1 MESYNNYQDI
11 INAIKA
17 EYVIVRDL
25 KRVANAKKREL
36 NNAHSFVNRKGNEE
50 TTLET
55 RVTNAKQDSFGRANI
70 ALGAIKSAIDSDYT
84 LDLNASA
91 AKLAFIEAEILKLQN
106 FNISLP
112 EQFDAFTQNEL
123 NSINSLKGVLL
134 SAINDTKF
142 IYENDIIESSKFSA
156 LKDETKLSTETSR
169 DNDIQTHYNTI
180 VFNVN
185 QLIDSTRQHFADYV
199 STSSD
204 MEEGLR
210 MAKDTLVNRTRD
222 LVLAKSELVDLL
234 DSNAPQ
240 TQIDAK
246 NVEIDVLKIQAVE
259 KANEL
264 KALDIET
271 ELFYTNKHKDFSV
284 YFEVIHSLY
293 EEVENWLSDAKANS
307 FVRYN
312 GREYRRY
319 IQTYIRKFMEELIT
333 SIGEKIPTVNGYSLS
348 QIIRQVFES
357 TSVEVMN
364 GDQAIENSYRKNN
377 VLSDLDSY
385 TDYDSETGEFTLS
398 TDVPGE
404 VWSDSFYHLKQLHQR
419 FSSYIDAK
427 KHLQVKTGTFNH
439 RRYIFDEGFSEAFN
453 TYIPAFANAYDA
465 YKFRENELYS
475 KVQGVWTGTPEQE
488 TTYQNLINQRK
499 ELSTDFS
506 VLGYKKDLAASKL
519 SLYSGMFPS
528 FYSEEETLKSAK
540 DSAYA
545 TLDSITNTM
554 ADMYIAKQA
563 AYDFLQT
570 LTETDEEY
578 QAAFTTWNNANAEF
592 QSLLAAYDALTPQ
605 YDSLVSNLD
614 EITAL
619 YGSAAGSIDT
629 SFVYGS
635 RFNGAI
641 NSIAIQ
647 TDGKIF
653 VGGAFTNYDG
663 IPTSNLVRLNSDG
676 TLDTSFNIPSF
687 NGSSSDGA
695 AAVTSIAILPG
706 NPTYGYAESILVL
719 GDFTEYDG
727 AVVNGI
733 VRLDSTGMN
742 THTDKDGITHNAIGS
757 RYAGFETGTGFNFR
771 QHFGTI
777 TFLGD
782 VSNIVNPA
790 AGTIIIS
797 GYFTTYNGTTANC
810 ILLLNSDGSID
821 TSFVIGS
828 GFNGMVS
835 SIKFLPGGPY
845 SDAKLLAVGGFTS
858 YKGTEV
864 NRIVRL
870 NFDGSIDTSFVTGS
884 GFNYTAKAI
893 AIQSDGKILIGG
905 EFWGYNGLTA
915 PRIIRLNSDG
925 SVDASFVIDRYINNT
940 INSIAIQSDGKI
952 IIGGAFNGITRRLNS
967 DGSEDTSFVNISDL
981 FPNFSIRPNIKSIFI
996 LSDGKI
1002 IAAGEQGVEPTIDV
1016 PQWTYLGYLARIDS
1030 VASYNPELEDEFN
1043 EATDALNVFVNDVR
1057 TPANDA
1063 KITAEN
1069 AAANA
1074 YNLLQ
1079 TLTEIDEEY
1088 AAAFNDWDSKEI
1100 AFGEYDLNVKAPATI
1115 AKDNAIAAYYSLE
1128 SNVYGIDSAG
1138 EEVVGGFTP
1147 NGSGL
1152 MTIKLEAEGFAT
1164 QYDDKQSQLSVNQSS
1179 LESIKVEM
1187 TFVESDLATKLEA
1200 YVYIEDENHKAYK
1213 AMQYWSS
1220 LIQSNYVSLS
1230 TLNNSIIQ
1238 SYNQIVDHQS
1248 YEEDALQYLKDY
1260 TAPEYTSNKDIE
1272 NLGHSLLF
1280 RAEIKEKFS
1289 ERVLTNMFNLD
1300 QYDYSN
1306 YFRPDNSTTMAFK
1319 TNPTFLSD
1327 KLKSV
1332 AQSYRGRANVGF
1344 ADQVIEFVNTGVS
1357 NF

>member
-55 RVTNAKQDSFGRANI
+55 RVTNAKQDSFGRANT
-70 ALGAIKSAIDSDYT
+70 ALNTIQGAIDSDYI
-84 LDLNASA
+84 LDLNASS

-156 LKDETKLSTETSR
+156 LKDETKLSTETSS
-169 DNDIQTHYNTI
+169 DNDIQTHYDTI
-180 VFNVN
+180 VYNVK

-204 MEEGLR
+204 MEDSLR

-246 NVEIDVLKIQAVE
+246 NVEIDGLKIQAVE

-312 GREYRRY
+312 GREYRRD

-333 SIGEKIPTVNGYSLS
+333 SIGEKIPTANGHSLS

-357 TSVEVMN
+357 ASYEVMN

-385 TDYDSETGEFTLS
+385 TDYDSDTGEFTLS
-398 TDVPGE
+398 TDVPGR

-427 KHLQVKTGTFNH
+427 RHLQVKTSTFNS
-439 RRYIFDEGFSEAFN
+439 RRMIFDEGFSEAFN

-465 YKFRENELYS
+465 HKFREFELVS
-475 KVQGVWTGTPEQE
+475 RMEGVWTGTPEQE

-528 FYSEEETLKSAK
+528 FYAEEIALKSVK

-563 AYDFLQT
+563 AYDYLQT

-578 QAAFTTWNNANAEF
+578 QAAFTAWNDATSAL
-592 QSLLAAYDALTPQ
+592 QSYTDAYNALTPQ

-614 EITAL
+614 EISAL
-619 YGSAAGSIDT
+619 YKGSSIDT

-635 RFNGAI
+635 GFDSPVNVT
-641 NSIAIQ
+641 AIQ
-647 TDGKIF
+647 TDGKIVACGWF
-653 VGGAFTNYDG
+653 
-663 IPTSNLVRLNSDG
+663 S
-676 TLDTSFNIPSF
+676 
-687 NGSSSDGA
+687 
-695 AAVTSIAILPG
+695 
-706 NPTYGYAESILVL
+706 
-719 GDFTEYDG
+719 
-727 AVVNGI
+727 
-733 VRLDSTGMN
+733 
-742 THTDKDGITHNAIGS
+742 
-757 RYAGFETGTGFNFR
+757 
-771 QHFGTI
+771 
-777 TFLGD
+777 
-782 VSNIVNPA
+782 
-790 AGTIIIS
+790 
-797 GYFTTYNGTTANC
+797 TYNGTAANK
-810 ILLLNSDGSID
+810 IIRLNSDGSID
-821 TSFVIGS
+821 TSFVS
-828 GFNGMVS
+828 GTGFDNGHIYSIVFQSDGKILLGGYFS
-835 SIKFLPGGPY
+835 SYNG
-845 SDAKLLAVGGFTS
+845 TS
-858 YKGTEV
+858 A
-864 NRIVRL
+864 NRIIRL
-870 NFDGSIDTSFVTGS
+870 NSDGSIDTSFVSGT
-884 GFNYTAKAI
+884 GFNHQVESI
-893 AIQSDGKILIGG
+893 AIQSDGKILLGG
-905 EFWGYNGLTA
+905 HFQIYNGTSANRIIRLNTDGSIDTSFVSGTGFNGGIYVTA
-915 PRIIRLNSDG
+915 IQTDGKIVVGGVFWIYDGIQCGNYITRLNSDGSLDTSFIHGIGLDNQVRSIVIQSDGKIVVGGAFETFNGTATKRIIRLNSDG
-925 SVDASFVIDRYINNT
+925 SIDTSFVYGSGFDSYVY
-940 INSIAIQSDGKI
+940 SIAIQSDGKI
-952 IIGGAFNGITRRLNS
+952 VVGGDFQSYNGTPANYIIKLNS
-967 DGSEDTSFVNISDL
+967 NGSVDSSFDYGTGFDSSINLMTIQSDDRVL
-981 FPNFSIRPNIKSIFI
+981 IAGNFTTYNGTGANFIIKLNSTTPIN
-996 LSDGKI
+996 
-1002 IAAGEQGVEPTIDV
+1002 VEF
-1016 PQWTYLGYLARIDS
+1016 
-1030 VASYNPELEDEFN
+1030 EDEFN
-1043 EATDALNVFVNDVR
+1043 EATDALNVFVDEVR

-1063 KITAEN
+1063 KNVAEIVVN
-1069 AAANA
+1069 ET
-1074 YNLLQ
+1074 YGILQ
-1079 TLTEIDEEY
+1079 TLTETDEEY

-1115 AKDNAIAAYYSLE
+1115 AKANALAAYDSLL
-1128 SNVYGIDSAG
+1128 STQYGTS
-1138 EEVVGGFTP
+1138 EFTP
-1147 NGSGL
+1147 SGSGL
-1152 MTIKLEAEGFAT
+1152 MTIKSEAEGFAT

-1200 YVYIEDENHKAYK
+1200 YGYIDDENTKAYK

-1220 LIQSNYVSLS
+1220 LIESNYVSLTQLS
-1230 TLNNSIIQ
+1230 NSIIQ

-1248 YEEDALQYLKDY
+1248 YEEDALQYLKDF
-1260 TAPEYTSNKDIE
+1260 TAPEYTSNKNDE
-1272 NLGHSLLF
+1272 NYGHSLLF
-1280 RAEIKEKFS
+1280 RAEIKGKFS

-1300 QYDYSN
+1300 QYDFSN
-1306 YFRPDNSTTMAFK
+1306 YFRPDDSTTMAFK

-1332 AQSYRGRANVGF
+1332 AQSYRGRATANF
-1344 ADQVIEFVNTGVS
+1344 ADQVITFVNTGVS

>member
-55 RVTNAKQDSFGRANI
+55 RVTNAKQDSFGRANT
-70 ALGAIKSAIDSDYT
+70 ALNTIQGAIDSDYI
-84 LDLNASA
+84 LDLNASS

-156 LKDETKLSTETSR
+156 LKDETKLSTETSS
-169 DNDIQTHYNTI
+169 DNDIQTHYDTI
-180 VFNVN
+180 VYNVK

-204 MEEGLR
+204 MEDSLR

-222 LVLAKSELVDLL
+222 LVLAKSELADLL

-246 NVEIDVLKIQAVE
+246 NVEIDGLKIQAVE

-271 ELFYTNKHKDFSV
+271 ELFYTHKHKDFSV

-312 GREYRRY
+312 GREYRRD

-333 SIGEKIPTVNGYSLS
+333 SIGEKIPTANGHSLS

-357 TSVEVMN
+357 ASYEVMN

-385 TDYDSETGEFTLS
+385 TDYDSNTGEFTLS
-398 TDVPGE
+398 TDVPGR

-427 KHLQVKTGTFNH
+427 KHLQVKTSTFNS
-439 RRYIFDEGFSEAFN
+439 RRMIFDEGFSEAFN

-528 FYSEEETLKSAK
+528 FYSEEVALKSAK

-554 ADMYIAKQA
+554 EDMYIAKQA
-563 AYDFLQT
+563 AYDYLQT

-578 QAAFTTWNNANAEF
+578 QAAFTAWNNAVSEYD
-592 QSLLAAYDALTPQ
+592 SLLAIYDALTPQ
-605 YDSLVSNLD
+605 YDSLVSNLA

-619 YGSAAGSIDT
+619 YGSDAGSKDN
-629 SFVYGS
+629 SFAHGT
-635 RFNGAI
+635 RFNGTI

-647 TDGKIF
+647 PDGKTF
-653 VGGAFTNYDG
+653 VGGEFTTYDG
-663 IPTSNLVRLNSDG
+663 IPTSKLVRLNSDG
-676 TLDTSFNIPSF
+676 TLDTSFYVQGTGF
-687 NGSSSDGA
+687 NGP
-695 AAVTSIAILPG
+695 VKSIAFTDPMMNNG
-706 NPTYGYAESILVL
+706 SIVVV
-719 GDFTEYDG
+719 GDFTEYNG

-733 VRLDSTGMN
+733 VKLFTNGKPED
-742 THTDKDGITHNAIGS
+742 IGS
-757 RYAGFETGTGFNFR
+757 RFADFVTGTGFDFR
-771 QHFGTI
+771 QQFGT
-777 TFLGD
+777 
-782 VSNIVNPA
+782 VIVESDGKILIP
-790 AGTIIIS
+790 G
-797 GYFTTYNGTTANC
+797 GFTSYNGTAVNGIV
-810 ILLLNSDGSID
+810 ILHPDGSRD
-821 TSFVIGS
+821 TSFVTGS
-828 GFNGMVS
+828 GFNGMVT
-835 SIKFLPGGPY
+835 SIKRLNTELL
-845 SDAKLLAVGGFTS
+845 SDDRYLVVGHFTS
-858 YKGTEV
+858 YNGTAV

-870 NFDGSIDTSFVTGS
+870 HLDGSIDTSFVTGS
-884 GFNYTAKAI
+884 GFNYSTYAI
-893 AIQSDGKILIGG
+893 AIQPNGKILIGG
-905 EFWGYNGLTA
+905 DFWGYNGTSA
-915 PRIIRLNSDG
+915 NKIIRLNSDG
-925 SVDASFVIDRYINNT
+925 SVDTSFVIDRNIGGVR
-940 INSIAIQSDGKI
+940 SIAIQSDGKI
-952 IIGGAFNGITRRLNS
+952 LVGGPSVFRLNS
-967 DGSEDTSFVNISDL
+967 DGSSDTSFIDGIGGMS
-981 FPNFSIRPNIKSIFI
+981 IKSIAI

-1002 IAAGEQGVEPTIDV
+1002 IAAGESMVYVDDEWQ
-1016 PQWTYLGYLARIDS
+1016 YLGYIARINS
-1030 VASYNPELEDEFN
+1030 TTSYNAEYADAFYA
-1043 EATDALNVFVNDVR
+1043 ATDALNVFVNDVR

-1100 AFGEYDLNVKAPATI
+1100 AFGEYNLNVKDPATI
-1115 AKDNAIAAYYSLE
+1115 AKNNAIAAYDSLL
-1128 SNVYGIDSAG
+1128 SNVYGTS
-1138 EEVVGGFTP
+1138 EFTP
-1147 NGSGL
+1147 SGSGL
-1152 MTIKLEAEGFAT
+1152 MTIKSEAEEFAT

-1187 TFVESDLATKLEA
+1187 TFVESDLVTRLEA
-1200 YVYIEDENHKAYK
+1200 YGYIDDENTKAYK

-1220 LIQSNYVSLS
+1220 LIDSNLTSLTQLS
-1230 TLNNSIIQ
+1230 NSIIQ

-1248 YEEDALQYLKDY
+1248 YEEDALQYLKDF
-1260 TAPEYTSNKDIE
+1260 TAPEYTVNKDIE
-1272 NLGHSLLF
+1272 NYGHSLLF
-1280 RAEIKEKFS
+1280 RAEQKEKFS
-1289 ERVLTNMFNLD
+1289 ERVLVNMFNLD
-1300 QYDYSN
+1300 QYDFSN

-1344 ADQVIEFVNTGVS
+1344 ADQVITFVNTGVS

>member
-169 DNDIQTHYNTI
+169 DNDIQTHYDTI
-180 VFNVN
+180 VGNVK

-246 NVEIDVLKIQAVE
+246 NVEIDGLKIQAVE

-312 GREYRRY
+312 GREYRRD

-333 SIGEKIPTVNGYSLS
+333 SIGEKIPTANGHSLS

-357 TSVEVMN
+357 ASYEVMN

-427 KHLQVKTGTFNH
+427 KHLQVKTSTFNS

-453 TYIPAFANAYDA
+453 TYIPAFANACDA

-475 KVQGVWTGTPEQE
+475 KFQGIWTGTPEQE
-488 TTYQNLINQRK
+488 TTYWDLLSERRS
-499 ELSTDFS
+499 LSTDLS

-519 SLYSGMFPS
+519 SLYSGMFTS
-528 FYSEEETLKSAK
+528 FYSEEVALKSAK
-540 DSAYA
+540 ESTIA
-545 TLDSITNTM
+545 TYNSVVATM

-563 AYDFLQT
+563 AYDLVQT

-578 QAAFTTWNNANAEF
+578 QAAFTAWNNAVSEYE
-592 QSLLAAYDALTPQ
+592 SLLAAYNALTPQ
-605 YDSLVSNLD
+605 YELLSNNVATEQSLISP
-614 EITAL
+614 
-619 YGSAAGSIDT
+619 GGSIDT
-629 SFVYGS
+629 SFAYGS
-635 RFNGAI
+635 GFDGAI
-641 NSIAIQ
+641 RSTAIQ
-647 TDGKIF
+647 SDGKIL
-653 VGGAFTNYDG
+653 VGGEFTNYNG
-663 IPTSNLVRLNSDG
+663 TGASKIIRLNTDG
-676 TLDTSFNIPSF
+676 SVDSSF
-687 NGSSSDGA
+687 
-695 AAVTSIAILPG
+695 V
-706 NPTYGYAESILVL
+706 
-719 GDFTEYDG
+719 
-727 AVVNGI
+727 
-733 VRLDSTGMN
+733 
-742 THTDKDGITHNAIGS
+742 
-757 RYAGFETGTGFNFR
+757 TGTGFS
-771 QHFGTI
+771 
-777 TFLGD
+777 
-782 VSNIVNPA
+782 SN
-790 AGTIIIS
+790 
-797 GYFTTYNGTTANC
+797 GY
-810 ILLLNSDGSID
+810 S
-821 TSFVIGS
+821 
-828 GFNGMVS
+828 
-835 SIKFLPGGPY
+835 
-845 SDAKLLAVGGFTS
+845 AVLS
-858 YKGTEV
+858 
-864 NRIVRL
+864 
-870 NFDGSIDTSFVTGS
+870 
-884 GFNYTAKAI
+884 I
-893 AIQSDGKILIGG
+893 AIQSDGKILVGG
-905 EFWGYNGLTA
+905 YFHVYNETPA
-915 PRIIRLNSDG
+915 RRIIRLNTDG
-925 SVDASFVIDRYINNT
+925 SVDSSFVYGSGFSSDVT
-940 INSIAIQSDGKI
+940 SIAIQSDGKI
-952 IIGGAFNGITRRLNS
+952 VVGGKFGTYNETSASKIIRLNADGSVDSSFVTGAGVQGELYTVKIQS
-967 DGSEDTSFVNISDL
+967 DGKILVGGDFISYNGTSALNIIRLNPDGSVDTSFIIRSQYALLVGVPGFNNRVLSITIQSDGKILVGGVFNNYNGTSANKIIRLNTDGEIDTSFVSGSGFNSDVL
-981 FPNFSIRPNIKSIFI
+981 SIAIQ
-996 LSDGKI
+996 SDGKI
-1002 IAAGEQGVEPTIDV
+1002 VVGGAMFSTYNGSYSASIIRLNTNGSIDTSFVSGTGINEQVFVVSIHNDGNILVGGQFTSYDGTTANGIIKLSVGGSEDALNAAIT
-1016 PQWTYLGYLARIDS
+1016 
-1030 VASYNPELEDEFN
+1030 
-1043 EATDALNVFVNDVR
+1043 ALNVFVDEVR
-1057 TPANDA
+1057 IPASNA
-1063 KITAEN
+1063 KN
-1069 AAANA
+1069 AALIVSNET
-1074 YNLLQ
+1074 YGILQ
-1079 TLTEIDEEY
+1079 PLTEIDEEY

-1100 AFGEYDLNVKAPATI
+1100 AFDEYDLNVKAPATI
-1115 AKDNAIAAYYSLE
+1115 AKDNAIAAYDSLE
-1128 SNVYGIDSAG
+1128 SNVYGIDS
-1138 EEVVGGFTP
+1138 FSP

-1164 QYDDKQSQLSVNQSS
+1164 QYDDIQSQFLVNHTS
-1179 LESIKVEM
+1179 LQAIEGEM

-1200 YVYIEDENHKAYK
+1200 YGYIDDENTKAYK
-1213 AMQYWSS
+1213 AMEYWSS
-1220 LIQSNYVSLS
+1220 LIGSNYQSLS
-1230 TLNNSIIQ
+1230 TLSNSIIQ

-1272 NLGHSLLF
+1272 NLGYSLLF
-1280 RAEIKEKFS
+1280 RAEHKAGFS
-1289 ERVLTNMFNLD
+1289 GSVLRNMFDISENEF
-1300 QYDYSN
+1300 SN
-1306 YFRPDNSTTMAFK
+1306 YFRPDQITTNAFK

>member
-55 RVTNAKQDSFGRANI
+55 RVTNAKQDSFGRANT

-169 DNDIQTHYNTI
+169 DNDIQTHYDTI
-180 VFNVN
+180 VGNVK

-246 NVEIDVLKIQAVE
+246 NVEIDGLKIQAVE

-312 GREYRRY
+312 GREYRRD

-333 SIGEKIPTVNGYSLS
+333 SIGEKIPTANGHSLS

-357 TSVEVMN
+357 ASYEVMYGN
-364 GDQAIENSYRKNN
+364 QAIENSHRKNQ
-377 VLSDLDSY
+377 VLSDLDSFSN
-385 TDYDSETGEFTLS
+385 YDSETGEFTLS

-427 KHLQVKTGTFNH
+427 KHLQVKTSTFNS
-439 RRYIFDEGFSEAFN
+439 RRSIFDEGFNEAFN
-453 TYIPAFANAYDA
+453 FYIPAFANAHDA
-465 YKFRENELYS
+465 SKFRENELYS
-475 KVQGVWTGTPEQE
+475 KVQGIWTGTTEQE
-488 TTYQNLINQRK
+488 TTYQDLINQRK
-499 ELSTDFS
+499 GLSTDFS

-528 FYSEEETLKSAK
+528 FYSEEVALKSAK
-540 DSAYA
+540 ESTIATYNSVVA
-545 TLDSITNTM
+545 TL

-563 AYDFLQT
+563 AYDYLQT

-578 QAAFTTWNNANAEF
+578 QAAFTAWNNAVSEYD
-592 QSLLAAYDALTPQ
+592 SLLAAYDALTPQ
-605 YDSLVSNLD
+605 YDSLVSNLSD
-614 EITAL
+614 ITAL
-619 YGSAAGSIDT
+619 YGSDAGSKDN
-629 SFVYGS
+629 SFAHGT
-635 RFNGAI
+635 RFNGTI

-647 TDGKIF
+647 PDGKTF
-653 VGGAFTNYDG
+653 VGGEFTTYDG
-663 IPTSNLVRLNSDG
+663 TSTNKLVRLNSDG
-676 TLDTSFNIPSF
+676 TLDTSFYVQGTGF
-687 NGSSSDGA
+687 NGP
-695 AAVTSIAILPG
+695 VKSIAFTDPMMNNG
-706 NPTYGYAESILVL
+706 SIVVL
-719 GDFTEYDG
+719 GDFTEYNG

-733 VRLDSTGMN
+733 VKLFTNGKPED
-742 THTDKDGITHNAIGS
+742 IGS
-757 RYAGFETGTGFNFR
+757 RFADFVTGTGFDFR
-771 QHFGTI
+771 QQFGTVTVESDGKI
-777 TFLGD
+777 LIPGGFG
-782 VSNIVNPA
+782 S
-790 AGTIIIS
+790 
-797 GYFTTYNGTTANC
+797 YNGTTVNR
-810 ILLLNSDGSID
+810 IVRLNPDGSRD
-821 TSFVIGS
+821 TSFVVTGS
-828 GFNGMVS
+828 GFNGMVT
-835 SIKFLPGGPY
+835 SIKRFALL
-845 SDAKLLAVGGFTS
+845 SDDRYLVVGHFTS
-858 YKGTEV
+858 YNGTAV

-870 NFDGSIDTSFVTGS
+870 HLDGSIDTSFVTGS
-884 GFNYTAKAI
+884 GFNYSTYAI
-893 AIQSDGKILIGG
+893 DIQPNGKILIGG
-905 EFWGYNGLTA
+905 DFWGYNGTSSNK
-915 PRIIRLNSDG
+915 IIRLNSDG
-925 SVDASFVIDRYINNT
+925 SVDTSFVIDRNISGVR
-940 INSIAIQSDGKI
+940 SIAIQSDGKI
-952 IIGGAFNGITRRLNS
+952 LVGGPSVFRLNS
-967 DGSEDTSFVNISDL
+967 DGSSDTSFIDGIGGMS
-981 FPNFSIRPNIKSIFI
+981 IKSIAI

-1002 IAAGEQGVEPTIDV
+1002 IAAGESMVYVDDEWQ
-1016 PQWTYLGYLARIDS
+1016 YLGYIARINS
-1030 VASYNPELEDEFN
+1030 TTSYNAEFEDEFN
-1043 EATDALNVFVNDVR
+1043 EATDALNAFQTDIR
-1057 TPANDA
+1057 IPASNA
-1063 KITAEN
+1063 KN
-1069 AAANA
+1069 AAEIVVNET
-1074 YNLLQ
+1074 YGILQ
-1079 TLTEIDEEY
+1079 PLTEIDEEY

-1100 AFGEYDLNVKAPATI
+1100 AFGEYDRDFKSPA
-1115 AKDNAIAAYYSLE
+1115 AFAVDNAIAAYDYHISIQ
-1128 SNVYGIDSAG
+1128 NVYDLASS
-1138 EEVVGGFTP
+1138 FSP
-1147 NGSGL
+1147 NGFGL
-1152 MTIKLEAEGFAT
+1152 MAIKSEAEGFAT

-1200 YVYIEDENHKAYK
+1200 YGYIDDENTKAYK

-1220 LIQSNYVSLS
+1220 LIESNYTSLTQLS
-1230 TLNNSIIQ
+1230 NSIIQ

-1248 YEEDALQYLKDY
+1248 NEEDALQDLKDF
-1260 TAPEYTSNKDIE
+1260 TAPEYTVNKDIE
-1272 NLGHSLLF
+1272 NHGHSLLF
-1280 RAEIKEKFS
+1280 RAEIKGKFS

-1306 YFRPDNSTTMAFK
+1306 YFRPDDATTMAFK

-1327 KLKSV
+1327 KLRSI
-1332 AQSYRGRANVGF
+1332 AQSYRGRANAGF
-1344 ADQVIEFVNTGVS
+1344 ADQVITFVNTGVS